1 MQLIKRWSIYIAIF
15 VVAIL
20 LTDQYREY
28 RQEAQQ
34 LQELREVRKDIL
46 LQEERYKEKQRTDKQ
61 QQKNCLKN
69 ALYYEARSEGK
80 LGILAVA
87 SVIENRKNSTR
98 YPNDYCSVINQN
110 KQFSY
115 TLEGKPDVEA
125 VKTRLRAA
133 DKEAYIEVSK
143 VAQKMT
149 ENKFEPVLHHSVM
162 WYAKSSV
169 RNYWTKT
176 KKVVARIGD
185 HVFYKE
191 KQKK

>member
-176 KKVVARIGD
+176 KKVVARIGE